1 MRKILYILST
11 LILAISCGPEKP
23 EQPETV
29 KLSVDKTS
37 LEFTAEGGEQTITV
51 IASESL
57 YLVPG
62 DNWISARKGAK
73 SADHKTVVTVIVQN
87 NTVAKER
94 QTRLSVVAGDEKIY
108 VEISQEAGKDN
119 GGNGGNGDDGGQGG
133 SWTVPENTGNLA
145 WQFAERLGIGWNMG
159 NHFDAHNNGVSGET
173 FWGNP
178 KATQATFTKVK
189 AAGFNT
195 VRIPVTWVGHIGPA
209 PDYKIE
215 EAWLDRVAEVVGY
228 AEAAGLN
235 AIINMHHD
243 GADSQFWLDIKTA
256 AKNPDVQKQILEQV
270 GAMWGQIADKFKDK
284 GDFLIFEAFNE
295 IHDGG
300 WGWGANR
307 NDGGKQYKCLNEWNQ
322 AFVNAVRASG
332 GQNADRILGIPA
344 YCTNVDIS
352 LESFVMPEDTAKDRL
367 MMSVHCYDPYDYT
380 LAAKKSE
387 WGHTAESSKKVNGDN
402 ESDLRKVF
410 EKIYKNYISKGIPV
424 YMGEFGCVNRA
435 SAREQAFQ
443 QYYLKY
449 YAKLSK
455 TYGVPSIIWDNG
467 AKGAG
472 EERHAFINH
481 GTGAYCSTE
490 AKAAIEALVSSYT
503 NALTIDDVYRNAPK

>member
-1 MRKILYILST
+1 M
-11 LILAISCGPEKP
+11 AVSCGPEEPQKTEP
-23 EQPETV
+23 V

-37 LEFTAEGGEQTITV
+37 LEFAAEGGEQTFTV
-51 IASESL
+51 TASEQIH
-57 YLVPG
+57 LVPG
-62 DNWISARKGAK
+62 NGWVSAKKGVA
-73 SADHKTVVTVIVQN
+73 SEQHKTVVTVAVQE
-87 NTVAKER
+87 NTAKEER
-94 QTRLSVVAGDEKIY
+94 KTRLSVVAGEEKQY
-108 VEISQEAGKDN
+108 VEIIQAAAREIEVGGDKD
-119 GGNGGNGDDGGQGG
+119 
-133 SWTVPENTGNLA
+133 NLA

-178 KATQATFTKVK
+178 KATAATFTKVK

-195 VRIPVTWVGHIGPA
+195 VRIPVTWLGHIGDA
-209 PDYKIE
+209 PEYKIE

-243 GADSQFWLDIKTA
+243 GGDSKYWLDIKTA
-256 AKNPDVQKQILEQV
+256 ALNAEVHQQIIDQV
-270 GAMWGQIADKFKDK
+270 KAMWGQIADKFRDK

-307 NDGGKQYKCLNEWNQ
+307 NDGGKQYRCLNEWNQ
-322 AFVNAVRASG
+322 AFVDAVRASG
-332 GQNADRILGIPA
+332 GENADRILGIPA

-352 LESFVMPEDTAKDRL
+352 LESFEMPEDPAKDRL
-367 MMSVHCYDPYDYT
+367 MMAVHCYDPYDYT
-380 LAAKKSE
+380 LPANKSE
-387 WGHTAESSKKVNGDN
+387 WGHTADASKKVAGDN
-402 ESDLRKVF
+402 EGDLKKVF
-410 EKIYKNYISKGIPV
+410 EKIYVNYIAKGIPV

-435 SAREQAFQ
+435 TAREQAFQ

-449 YAKLSK
+449 YAKLAK

-472 EERHAFINH
+472 NERHAFIDH
-481 GTGAYCSTE
+481 GTGQFCSKE
-490 AKAAIEALVSSYT
+490 AEAAIEALIDSY
-503 NALTIDDVYRNAPK
+503 NNDLTLEQVYNNAPK

>member
-1 MRKILYILST
+1 MRKIIYILSA
-11 LILAISCGPEKP
+11 LVLAISCDPENP
-23 EQPETV
+23 EQPEAV

-37 LEFTAEGGEQTITV
+37 LEFPAEGGEQTFTV
-51 IASESL
+51 TASEQV

-62 DNWISARKGAK
+62 DGWVSAKKGTK
-73 SADHKTVVTVIVQN
+73 TGNNTVVTVEVQK
-87 NTVAKER
+87 NTVAQARGTKI
-94 QTRLSVVAGDEKIY
+94 SVVAGEEKMY
-108 VEISQEAGKDN
+108 VEVSQKAGEDISGD
-119 GGNGGNGDDGGQGG
+119 GGNQGGNQGG
-133 SWTVPENTGNLA
+133 GAVVPENNGNLA

-159 NHFDAHNNGVSGET
+159 NHFDAQNNGVSGET

-178 KATQATFTKVK
+178 KATAATFTKVK

-195 VRIPVTWVGHIGPA
+195 VRIPVTWMGHIGEA

-215 EAWLDRVAEVVGY
+215 DAWLDRVAEVVGY

-243 GADSQFWLDIKTA
+243 GSDSKFWLDIKSA
-256 AKNPDVQKQILEQV
+256 AINPAVHQQILEQV
-270 GAMWGQIADKFKDK
+270 SAMWGQIADKFRDK

-322 AFVNAVRASG
+322 AFVDAVRASG
-332 GQNADRILGIPA
+332 GENTARILGIPA

-352 LESFVMPEDTAKDRL
+352 LESFVMPEDTANDRL

-380 LAAKKSE
+380 LAATKNE
-387 WGHTAESSKKVNGDN
+387 WGHTADASKKVAGDN
-402 ESDLRKVF
+402 EGDLKRVF
-410 EKIYKNYISKGIPV
+410 EKIYANYISKGIPV

-435 SAREQAFQ
+435 TAREQAFQ

-449 YAKLSK
+449 YAKLAR

-472 EERHAFINH
+472 NERHAFIDH
-481 GTGAYCSTE
+481 GTGEFCSPE
-490 AKAAIEALVSSYT
+490 AKAAIQALISSYT
-503 NALTIDDVYRNAPK
+503 NALTLDDVYRNAPK

>member
-1 MRKILYILST
+1 MRKIIYILSA
-11 LILAISCGPEKP
+11 LILAISCNPENP
-23 EQPETV
+23 VQPETV
-29 KLSVDKTS
+29 KLSIDKTS
-37 LEFTAEGGEQTITV
+37 LEFPAEGGGQTFTV
-51 IASESL
+51 TASEQV

-62 DNWISARKGAK
+62 DGWVSAKKGTK
-73 SADHKTVVTVIVQN
+73 TGNNTVVTVEVEK
-87 NTVAKER
+87 NTVAQARETKI
-94 QTRLSVVAGDEKIY
+94 SVVAGEEKMY
-108 VEISQEAGKDN
+108 VEVSQEAGEDVSGD
-119 GGNGGNGDDGGQGG
+119 GGNQGGNQGG
-133 SWTVPENTGNLA
+133 EDVVPENNGNLA

-159 NHFDAHNNGVSGET
+159 NHFDAQNNGVSGET

-178 KATQATFTKVK
+178 KATAATFTKVK

-195 VRIPVTWVGHIGPA
+195 VRIPVTWMGHIGEA

-215 EAWLDRVAEVVGY
+215 DAWLDRVAEVVGY

-243 GADSQFWLDIKTA
+243 GSDSKFWLDIKSA
-256 AKNPDVQKQILEQV
+256 AINPAVHQQILEQV
-270 GAMWGQIADKFKDK
+270 SAMWGQIADKFRDK

-322 AFVNAVRASG
+322 AFVDAVRASG
-332 GQNADRILGIPA
+332 GENADRILGIPA

-352 LESFVMPEDTAKDRL
+352 LESFVMPEDTANDRL

-380 LAAKKSE
+380 LAATKNE
-387 WGHTAESSKKVNGDN
+387 WGHTADASKKVAGDN
-402 ESDLRKVF
+402 EGDLKRVF
-410 EKIYKNYISKGIPV
+410 EKIYVNYISKGIPV

-435 SAREQAFQ
+435 TVREQAFQ

-449 YAKLSK
+449 YAKLAK

-481 GTGAYCSTE
+481 GTGEFCSPE
-490 AKAAIEALVSSYT
+490 AKAAIQALISSYT
-503 NALTIDDVYRNAPK
+503 NALTLDDVYRNAPK

>member
-1 MRKILYILST
+1 MKRLLYIITSMF
-11 LILAISCGPEKP
+11 LITGCGPENP
-23 EQPETV
+23 QQTETV

-37 LEFTAEGGEQTITV
+37 LEFAAEGGEQTFTV
-51 IASESL
+51 TASEQL

-62 DNWISARKGAK
+62 DGWVSARKASK
-73 SADHKTVVTVIVQN
+73 TADHKTVVTVTVQK
-87 NTVAKER
+87 NTVAQER
-94 QTRLSVVAGDEKIY
+94 QTRLSVVAGDEKMY
-108 VEISQEAGKDN
+108 VEISQEAGKET
-119 GGNGGNGDDGGQGG
+119 GGSGNGGGQGSG
-133 SWTVPENTGNLA
+133 SFVPENDGSLA

-195 VRIPVTWVGHIGPA
+195 VRIPVTWVGHIGEA
-209 PDYKIE
+209 PDYKID

-235 AIINMHHD
+235 AIVNMHHD
-243 GADSQFWLDIKTA
+243 GADSKFWLDIKTA

-332 GQNADRILGIPA
+332 GENTDRILGIPA
-344 YCTNVDIS
+344 YCTNVDIAID
-352 LESFVMPEDTAKDRL
+352 SFVFPEDTAKDRL
-367 MMSVHCYDPYDYT
+367 MISVHCYDPYDYT

-387 WGHTAESSKKVNGDN
+387 WGHTADASRKVNGDN
-402 ESDLRKVF
+402 EADLRKVF
-410 EKIYKNYISKGIPV
+410 EKIYDNYISKGIPV

-435 SAREQAFQ
+435 TAREQAFQ

-490 AKAAIEALVSSYT
+490 AKAAIEALINSYT
-503 NALTIDDVYRNAPK
+503 NDLTLDDVYRNAPK